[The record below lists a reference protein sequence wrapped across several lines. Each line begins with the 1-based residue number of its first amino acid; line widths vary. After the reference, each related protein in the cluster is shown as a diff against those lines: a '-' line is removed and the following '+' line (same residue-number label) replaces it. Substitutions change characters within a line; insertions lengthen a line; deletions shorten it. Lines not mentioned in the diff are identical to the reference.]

1 MFMNPEILKVLHW
14 NANGL
19 CNDVSDRMALYSR
32 VTELDVR
39 IFAINEAHE
48 EKLFFPEFNSIICSK
63 DLSVFVF
70 KDISFSILEL
80 FNSPYADIIV
90 LKSMDTVFIFG
101 YLRNGKSAEGIS
113 KFIEVLSSHYQ
124 SAQKI
129 VAIGDLNAKMT
140 LLGNRSA
147 NTAGNYLSN
156 FLDAMDTFVLL
167 NEPGVFTFQRNS
179 PYNLT
184 QVISSVLDLCLASQE
199 MLGQVSDFQVLPS
212 FGSDHFPLLL
222 EISQSFLLNDEIL
235 TEYESFYELR
245 SQNLHMI
252 QKFPQT
258 FKKDV
263 DHFVSTMIPQPF
275 TLDANELWSKLQ
287 GAIYQGLK
295 KNHLLRPKC
304 KKRKFN
310 SMMLSDELLQLR
322 QENRNVF
329 RRKIQI
335 MRKEKWHKFV
345 SSIDADED
353 RSSIWRKFRIS
364 LGKKRSSQQHGD
376 LSVEV
381 EKIRL
386 LFEKNSV
393 PAFPRDNYD
402 TVYLLSPQFH
412 FSKKC
417 VAGATMRR
425 RSQSRRDKHLVTDR
439 PSHPKP
445 ITH

>member
-1 MFMNPEILKVLHW
+1 
-14 NANGL
+14 
-19 CNDVSDRMALYSR
+19 
-32 VTELDVR
+32 
-39 IFAINEAHE
+39 
-48 EKLFFPEFNSIICSK
+48 
-63 DLSVFVF
+63 
-70 KDISFSILEL
+70 
-80 FNSPYADIIV
+80 
-90 LKSMDTVFIFG
+90 
-101 YLRNGKSAEGIS
+101 
-113 KFIEVLSSHYQ
+113 
-124 SAQKI
+124 
-129 VAIGDLNAKMT
+129 
-140 LLGNRSA
+140 
-147 NTAGNYLSN
+147 
-156 FLDAMDTFVLL
+156 
-167 NEPGVFTFQRNS
+167 
-179 PYNLT
+179 
-184 QVISSVLDLCLASQE
+184 

-222 EISQSFLLNDEIL
+222 EISQSFSLNDEII

-275 TLDANELWSKLQ
+275 TLDVNELWSKLQ

-353 RSSIWRKFRIS
+353 RSSIWRKFRIPS
-364 LGKKRSSQQHGD
+364 SSGADTVVASAGFENSILRYFKRD
-376 LSVEV
+376 
-381 EKIRL
+381 
-386 LFEKNSV
+386 V
-393 PAFPRDNYD
+393 PAYAETLCRADPRYSVDYSHD
-402 TVYLLSPQFH
+402 TELRDLHEKMENSTICSIHRSRLWVWESIADIHIEEALKIQRQAQTRALQLNLETLKNGLLKQFNDIFEMERMAHLQAVSTLLQVQARSASKPNKSDSSPSAKFT
-412 FSKKC
+412 FWNRI
-417 VAGATMRR
+417 TFFD
-425 RSQSRRDKHLVTDR
+425 SRL
-439 PSHPKP
+439 
-445 ITH
+445 